1 MSFQRALAATGG
13 RVPQPDRSV
22 SAAGRNKPAVGREG
36 HRSDL
41 ATKKSL
47 KKSVL
52 AGDRP
57 TITRTVDGFTGPEG
71 SHPWPSSVR
80 WQEPAESHSRIVLS
94 ALPEASSR
102 PSGEKTTE
110 ETILLQNS
118 SKS

>member
-1 MSFQRALAATGG
+1 MRWQQPEAESHSRIVLSAL
-13 RVPQPDRSV
+13 PDAISRP
-22 SAAGRNKPAVGREG
+22 SAEKVTEVTSP
-36 HRSDL
+36 
-41 ATKKSL
+41 L

-52 AGDRP
+52 ALTGDRP

-80 WQEPAESHSRIVLS
+80 LQEPAESHSRMVLS

-110 ETILLQNS
+110 ESSAVLLQNS